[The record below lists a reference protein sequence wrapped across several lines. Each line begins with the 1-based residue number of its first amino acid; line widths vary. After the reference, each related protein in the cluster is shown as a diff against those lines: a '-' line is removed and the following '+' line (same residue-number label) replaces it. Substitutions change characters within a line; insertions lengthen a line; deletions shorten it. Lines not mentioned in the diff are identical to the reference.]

1 MLSRAT
7 AGLRGSTLIVNFPG
21 SPASVDQAG
30 EAIEGAL
37 VHALAVIAG
46 DEHGH

>member
-7 AGLRGSTLIVNFPG
+7 AGLRGSTLIINFPG
-21 SPASVDQAG
+21 SPASVDQAS
-30 EAIEGAL
+30 EAMEEAL
-37 VHALAVIAG
+37 VHAIALIAG